1 MDIKYIRKKAQE
13 IKTVMDNEDDDEK
26 AHSLEIKL
34 RNNVLQAIADGVD
47 NPVELA
53 KEVLQ
58 TSKIEFGRWT
68 G

>member
-1 MDIKYIRKKAQE
+1 VDIKYIRKKAQE